1 MIAKEESESS
11 VVSEDFEKAKDQRS
25 AKSKKLIEKEQKQKE
40 QKQFLGIIREIF
52 QFESS
57 DLDFGIYRI
66 FNYKRKRIEEF
77 IEEELPDKIKS
88 TFA

>member
-1 MIAKEESESS
+1 MENM
-11 VVSEDFEKAKDQRS
+11 EDK
-25 AKSKKLIEKEQKQKE
+25 KE

-77 IEEELPDKIKS
+77 IEKELPDKIKS
-88 TFA
+88 TFEEHKKKKPWKI